1 MNGPPLSMP
10 AIGRAELLQSLKDL
24 PPLPQATLDALEA
37 LRNEDL
43 GSEGCAELIGHDPAL
58 AARALRLANSAFYGV
73 PGRVTHLRD
82 AVHLL
87 GRRTLASL
95 VTVALLAKQIDASLC
110 PGFSSTSFWRH
121 AIATGYAAR
130 ELARAL
136 QADTELAFV
145 AGLLHDIGRLALA
158 AHFPAEVSATL
169 QSLQE
174 ADDLAAGLEEQLL
187 GTSHVEVGHQVALH
201 WRFPPAV
208 VQAVALHHTPSPG
221 DDGRASLS
229 DIVHVADAIAHAL
242 DLNGDP
248 GERVPPLDAAAWD
261 RLGLPTRVLLPALRA
276 TERGVAELSL
286 ALGVSPAEPK
296 EAHR

>member
-1 MNGPPLSMP
+1 MNAVPITREQL
-10 AIGRAELLQSLKDL
+10 AACLDRL
-24 PPLPQATLDALEA
+24 PTMPQATLDALEA
-37 LRNEDL
+37 LRNEEL
-43 GSEGCAELIGHDPAL
+43 GSADCAELLGHDPAL

-95 VTVALLAKQIDASLC
+95 MTVALLARQFDAGPRAALSV
-110 PGFSSTSFWRH
+110 TAFWRH

-130 ELARAL
+130 ELALAL
-136 QADTELAFV
+136 EADAELAFLT
-145 AGLLHDIGRLALA
+145 GLLHDVGRLALA
-158 AHFPAEVSATL
+158 AHFPAAMETVMQRVQDANDDWHRIEREV
-169 QSLQE
+169 
-174 ADDLAAGLEEQLL
+174 L
-187 GTSHVEVGHQVALH
+187 GTDHVEVGREVALR

-208 VQAVALHHTPSPG
+208 AEAIAAHHAPQAGASGH
-221 DDGRASLS
+221 ASLA

-248 GERVPPLDAAAWD
+248 HERVPPLNPAAWD
-261 RLGLPTRVLLPALRA
+261 RLGLPPRVLLPALRA

-286 ALGVSPAEPK
+286 ALGVAPAAATL
-296 EAHR
+296 EAVA

>member
-1 MNGPPLSMP
+1 MNAVPITREQL
-10 AIGRAELLQSLKDL
+10 AACLDRL
-24 PPLPQATLDALEA
+24 PTMPQATLDALEA
-37 LRNEDL
+37 LRNEEL
-43 GSEGCAELIGHDPAL
+43 GSADCAELLGHDPAL

-95 VTVALLAKQIDASLC
+95 MTVALLARQFDAGPRAALSV
-110 PGFSSTSFWRH
+110 TAFWRH

-130 ELARAL
+130 ELALAL
-136 QADTELAFV
+136 EADAELAFLT
-145 AGLLHDIGRLALA
+145 GLLHDVGRLALA
-158 AHFPAEVSATL
+158 AHFPAAMETVMQRVQDANDDWHRIEREV
-169 QSLQE
+169 
-174 ADDLAAGLEEQLL
+174 L
-187 GTSHVEVGHQVALH
+187 GTDHVEVGREVALR

-208 VQAVALHHTPSPG
+208 AEAIAAHHAPQAGAGGH
-221 DDGRASLS
+221 ASLA

-248 GERVPPLDAAAWD
+248 HERVPPLSPAAWD
-261 RLGLPTRVLLPALRA
+261 RLGLPPRVLLPALRA

-286 ALGVSPAEPK
+286 ALGVAPAAATL
-296 EAHR
+296 EAVA